1 MAGTLYIVSTPI
13 GNLQDISSRAIQILK
28 SADLIACEDSRH
40 SKKLLSHFGKNTPL
54 TSYHEHNELSKSQKL
69 IEDLK
74 EGKNIALVTDAGTPC
89 VSDPGYRIVNL
100 AVKNSIKIVP
110 VPGASSVLAAIAA
123 SGLPSDKFLFL
134 GFLPKTKTQVEKL
147 SEKYINE
154 PYTLIFFES
163 PKRIKKSL
171 NYLVRYFGDREAAL
185 ARELTKMHEET
196 VYGTVKEISEN
207 YDVRDSIKG
216 ELTLI
221 VKGSEGD
228 TEDSLDKSKEL
239 ISKRLKTLNNLG
251 LSLKDSV
258 KVVCEDFNV
267 SKKTVYDAA
276 LVIWDN

>member
-13 GNLQDISSRAIQILK
+13 GNLQDISSRVIKILK

-40 SKKLLSHFGKNTPL
+40 TKKLLSHFGINTPL

-69 IEDLK
+69 IDELND
-74 EGKNIALVTDAGTPC
+74 GKNIALVTDAGTPC

-110 VPGASSVLAAIAA
+110 IPGASSVLAAIAA

-147 SEKYINE
+147 SEQYINE

-171 NYLVRYFGDREAAL
+171 NYLVKFFGDR
-185 ARELTKMHEET
+185 
-196 VYGTVKEISEN
+196 GS
-207 YDVRDSIKG
+207 SFIKG
-216 ELTLI
+216 TH
-221 VKGSEGD
+221 K
-228 TEDSLDKSKEL
+228 
-239 ISKRLKTLNNLG
+239 N
-251 LSLKDSV
+251 
-258 KVVCEDFNV
+258 
-267 SKKTVYDAA
+267 A
-276 LVIWDN
+276 